1 MIWINYWAGG
11 DFMDIVHK
19 QKIVAN
25 SKKVTFGDPK
35 DVSNRRSDR
44 TVNTQRKP
52 QRP

>member
-1 MIWINYWAGG
+1 
-11 DFMDIVHK
+11 MDIVHK

-35 DVSNRRSDR
+35 DVSNRISDR